1 MGIIERRRGALKTP
15 GLELEFRAKLSFF
28 RYIVMRYRKHE
39 RKVIDVKHACRFPD
53 I

>member
-15 GLELEFRAKLSFF
+15 GLELDHSRVIYYCYE
-28 RYIVMRYRKHE
+28 IYRKHE

-53 I
+53 V

>member
-15 GLELEFRAKLSFF
+15 GLELDHNRDNI
-28 RYIVMRYRKHE
+28 IVTRYRKHE

-53 I
+53 V